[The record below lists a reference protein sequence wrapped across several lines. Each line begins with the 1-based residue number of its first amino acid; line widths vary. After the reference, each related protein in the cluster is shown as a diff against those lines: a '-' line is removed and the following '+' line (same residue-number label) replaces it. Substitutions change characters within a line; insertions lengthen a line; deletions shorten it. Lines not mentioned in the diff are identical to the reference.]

1 MLVTE
6 ERGAWRG
13 GLERLGSAK
22 SRAAWLALITAILL
36 FLLLAVAI
44 YDALRSGTPGLLAQL
59 VYLPILLAAAVF
71 GLRGG
76 IVVGLLVAATVTP
89 LLHLGPRGETLG
101 GLWWVKGG
109 LYVLFGVIVGA
120 LFQGLANRLRRLERR
135 AERLSEVY
143 TRTLSSLAQT
153 VEVRDRHTQGH
164 SERVARNAMVLGREL
179 GLDERHLE
187 LLYWSALLHDLG
199 KIAVPDYILLKDGPL
214 TKREYEEVK
223 RHPVHGAELLR
234 SLASEFAP
242 IAEIVEAHHER
253 WDGLGY
259 PRGRQGAEIPLLSR
273 IISIVDVFEALTSER
288 SYRRP
293 MSEEEAL
300 EFILDAT
307 GRQFDPTLVTGFEA
321 CHGRGMIRS
330 AAGGAPLGTTEPDLP
345 RVLVTQ
351 ETT

>member
-1 MLVTE
+1 MVVTE
-6 ERGAWRG
+6 ERGAWRA
-13 GLERLGSAK
+13 GLERLGGARSATV
-22 SRAAWLALITAILL
+22 WLALVTAAL
-36 FLLLAVAI
+36 FFAVAI
-44 YDALRSGTPGLLAQL
+44 YDALRSGTPGLLTQL

-89 LLHLGPRGETLG
+89 LLHLGPREETLG

-109 LYVLFGVIVGA
+109 LYLLFGVIVGA
-120 LFQGLANRLRRLERR
+120 LFQGLDNRLKRLERR
-135 AERLSEVY
+135 AERLSEMY

-179 GLDERHLE
+179 GFGERHLE

-223 RHPVHGAELLR
+223 RHPVYGAELLR
-234 SLASEFAP
+234 SLASEFVP

-259 PRGRQGAEIPLLSR
+259 PSGRQGTEIPLLSR

-288 SYRRP
+288 SYRQP

-307 GRQFDPTLVTGFEA
+307 GRQFDPTLVAVFEE
-321 CHGRGMIRS
+321 CYGRGMIRS
-330 AAGGAPLGTTEPDLP
+330 AAAGDLPDAAQRISP

-351 ETT
+351 ETP